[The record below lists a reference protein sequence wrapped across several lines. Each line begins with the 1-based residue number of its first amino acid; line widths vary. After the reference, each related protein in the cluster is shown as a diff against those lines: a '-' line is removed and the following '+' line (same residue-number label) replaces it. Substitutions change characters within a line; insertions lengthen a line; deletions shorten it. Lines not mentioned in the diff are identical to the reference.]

1 MNELIATSYHYLG
14 KYFGTDVDQGDYP
27 PFLPKDIPSSEA
39 KEPESPDGIPQ
50 ERQER
55 PIEGTQAPGSNILFD
70 KKGDSVASMTLT
82 ELMTPYSNFN
92 NESIG
97 LVLSEVKSE
106 E

>member
-27 PFLPKDIPSSEA
+27 QFLPKDIPSSEA

-50 ERQER
+50 EQ
-55 PIEGTQAPGSNILFD
+55 PIEGSQASGSNVLFD
-70 KKGDSVASMTLT
+70 KKGNSVASMTLT

-92 NESIG
+92 SESIG
-97 LVLSEVKSE
+97 LALGEAKSVE
-106 E
+106 